1 MRFSIILLFFLILSS
16 FSVYAE
22 ECDFGI
28 EIIPN
33 KYVFEYNEN
42 ANFTINVFKNNGPTS
57 DIILEGKIT
66 DLFGNVIENYRISL
80 NGVANERNP
89 KREPRVPAGSPY
101 IIYFNLSE
109 INCND
114 TNSINNFNEKLI
126 FVLPEPLGQDYTTL
140 EITEFFP
147 HPTKHDAPMPEGEW
161 IELYNSGDEYLDIEK
176 LIINDDYG
184 NGINISDVNILQN
197 TTIIEPHDYLV
208 IYRNQDGRLELNN
221 EGFDKVR
228 LFYKNILLDEISYSH
243 TKEGLSWSKVN
254 DYWIQTI
261 PTPNEENYFEEPD
274 YSSHLE
280 IDRAYLGSNDKAKFG
295 DSLRVKI
302 KIYKG
307 DTEKY
312 NLDLYLVDESNKQVS
327 KRSEV
332 NIEDKFINYTMI
344 VPLQIEPNCNKKY
357 PDGTYKIILKGL
369 DEIDAEEI
377 EIEGITES
385 LCEEIKIKEETSLK
399 TTPISFSTNAM
410 ESESESFTSPITS
423 SVIYQSSDVKARNLG
438 IYFFCAVLLLLIIYL
453 IFKKSL

>member
-1 MRFSIILLFFLILSS
+1 M
-16 FSVYAE
+16 
-22 ECDFGI
+22 
-28 EIIPN
+28 
-33 KYVFEYNEN
+33 
-42 ANFTINVFKNNGPTS
+42 
-57 DIILEGKIT
+57 
-66 DLFGNVIENYRISL
+66 
-80 NGVANERNP
+80 
-89 KREPRVPAGSPY
+89 
-101 IIYFNLSE
+101 
-109 INCND
+109 
-114 TNSINNFNEKLI
+114 
-126 FVLPEPLGQDYTTL
+126 
-140 EITEFFP
+140 
-147 HPTKHDAPMPEGEW
+147 
-161 IELYNSGDEYLDIEK
+161 
-176 LIINDDYG
+176 
-184 NGINISDVNILQN
+184 
-197 TTIIEPHDYLV
+197 
-208 IYRNQDGRLELNN
+208 
-221 EGFDKVR
+221 
-228 LFYKNILLDEISYSH
+228 
-243 TKEGLSWSKVN
+243 
-254 DYWIQTI
+254 
-261 PTPNEENYFEEPD
+261 
-274 YSSHLE
+274 
-280 IDRAYLGSNDKAKFG
+280 
-295 DSLRVKI
+295 

-399 TTPISFSTNAM
+399 TTPISFSANSM